1 MVLRFYNIIQKDLGN
16 HDFDPKIVCLG
27 TRSGTE
33 IDLFRIVFLK
43 NTILNYILKFFNEIN
58 KKTIIFTKYLFFIG
72 RKKISFKSNQY
83 SYGVEINPD
92 ALRKDVLIS
101 NFDFLPKSWDKK
113 FNIIFSNSFD
123 HSMDPIN
130 TSKNWIK
137 LSEGQTTY
145 FIICFTNTTP
155 TKTDPT
161 GYITLDDITSLF
173 PGEVIYH
180 SDKYSY
186 EEVIIKYSTN

>member
-1 MVLRFYNIIQKDLGN
+1 MKTPTRKFINMKKQILRSRDKFDFCKVDYGMVLRFYNIIQKDLGN

-27 TRSGTE
+27 TRSGAE

-137 LSEGQTTY
+137 LVRQTTY
-145 FIICFTNTTP
+145 YHLLYKYHP
-155 TKTDPT
+155 TKLIQPA
-161 GYITLDDITSLF
+161 TL
-173 PGEVIYH
+173 H
-180 SDKYSY
+180 
-186 EEVIIKYSTN
+186 